1 MRVGL
6 ALLAR
11 TDSKDAGELQ
21 KEETTINGKGKN
33 EKAVL
38 PLRPEASPQTIAN
51 ERSRK

>member
-1 MRVGL
+1 VEEDNTVNDLYRIAHTNEGMRVGL

-33 EKAVL
+33 
-38 PLRPEASPQTIAN
+38 
-51 ERSRK
+51 